1 MAAYPCFER
10 GLLAKLA
17 LRSVNTV
24 TLCQSLSD
32 LYDVD
37 RGLRQVHASTLVSSA
52 LEFPFDLLQ
61 DGRFVHT
68 SFVPSRR
75 ISLGHMILA
84 TEGQGLLL
92 NTHLFASI

>member
-1 MAAYPCFER
+1 MFKRAV
-10 GLLAKLA
+10 LAKLV

-37 RGLRQVHASTLVSSA
+37 RGLSQVKASTPVSSA

-61 DGRFVHT
+61 YGRRNGRFVHT

-84 TEGQGLLL
+84 TEGQGLLS